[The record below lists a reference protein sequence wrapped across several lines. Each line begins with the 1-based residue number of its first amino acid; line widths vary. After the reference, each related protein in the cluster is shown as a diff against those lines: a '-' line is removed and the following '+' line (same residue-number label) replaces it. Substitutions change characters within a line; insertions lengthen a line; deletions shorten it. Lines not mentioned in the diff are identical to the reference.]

1 MNLYTKQTQTHRQ
14 THTKKKKKKKPVVTK
29 EKSEGQISMGLA
41 DTNNHT

>member
-14 THTKKKKKKKPVVTK
+14 TKTYRKKKKPVVTK
-29 EKSEGQISMGLA
+29 RESEGQISVGLA